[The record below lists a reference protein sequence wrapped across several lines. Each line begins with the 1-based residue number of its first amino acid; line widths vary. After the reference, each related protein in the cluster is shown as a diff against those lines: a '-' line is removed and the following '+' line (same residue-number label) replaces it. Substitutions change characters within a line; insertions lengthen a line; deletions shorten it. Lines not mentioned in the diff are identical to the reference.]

1 MVFMEIIKETTI
13 WNCGHAVP
21 NHTYLLNNKG
31 KVIAYAKESDG
42 SIIQL
47 KSGFTLKKSYRK
59 FIKVNN
65 PALSKIAKS
74 FKEEIDII
82 KPNVRVF
89 NVKSKDKNYRVEY
102 DNKLLSCSCIGFG
115 FRSKCKHIDA
125 VSKQIGL

>member
-47 KSGFTLKKSYRK
+47 KSGFILKKSYRK

-65 PALSKIAKS
+65 PALSKL
-74 FKEEIDII
+74 FKEEVNVVE
-82 KPNVRVF
+82 PNVRVF

-125 VSKQIGL
+125 VSKQLGL

>member
-31 KVIAYAKESDG
+31 KVIAYVKESDN

-47 KSGFTLKKSYRK
+47 KSGFILKKSYRK

-65 PALSKIAKS
+65 PALSKIAES
-74 FKEEIDII
+74 YKEVNVI

-89 NVKSKDKNYRVEY
+89 NVKSKNRDYHVEY
-102 DNKLLSCSCIGFG
+102 DNGMITCGCIGFG
-115 FRSKCKHIDA
+115 YRGKCKHAEA
-125 VSKQIGL
+125 VSKQMGL

>member
-1 MVFMEIIKETTI
+1 MEIIKETTI

-47 KSGFTLKKSYRK
+47 KSGFILKKSYRK

-65 PALSKIAKS
+65 PALSKL
-74 FKEEIDII
+74 FKEEVNVVE
-82 KPNVRVF
+82 PNVRVF

-125 VSKQIGL
+125 VSKQLGL